1 MEIKLLFLFPDQV
14 SSVTHKYVDE
24 NQSKSCQGKQMI
36 PRTWLLYIIKAFAHG
51 IKPVDHTGNQSVIKH
66 FFGHWGLY

>member
-36 PRTWLLYIIKAFAHG
+36 PRT
-51 IKPVDHTGNQSVIKH
+51 
-66 FFGHWGLY
+66 